1 MSELNQNDQDRI
13 NQAFNIGVDKFTEE
27 DLNKVKQNAE
37 IAESKSKNLGKQFE
51 SFKLMWSLLQDYWA
65 GDYTAVP
72 WKLLA
77 AIGFA
82 VAYLVSPIDIIPDF
96 IPVLGFVDDAAVF
109 ALVVS
114 AFQSELDDYQVW
126 KKKNKK

>member
-1 MSELNQNDQDRI
+1 MSKLNQTDQDRV
-13 NQAFNIGVDKFTEE
+13 NQAFDIGVNNFTEK
-27 DLNKVKQNAE
+27 DLDKLKDDAE
-37 IAESKSKNLGKQFE
+37 IAENKSRHLGNQFE
-51 SFKLMWSLLQDYWA
+51 SFKVMWALLQDYWS
-65 GDYTAVP
+65 GDYTSVP

-114 AFQSELDDYQVW
+114 AFQSELDDYKAW
-126 KKKNKK
+126 KKKQKK